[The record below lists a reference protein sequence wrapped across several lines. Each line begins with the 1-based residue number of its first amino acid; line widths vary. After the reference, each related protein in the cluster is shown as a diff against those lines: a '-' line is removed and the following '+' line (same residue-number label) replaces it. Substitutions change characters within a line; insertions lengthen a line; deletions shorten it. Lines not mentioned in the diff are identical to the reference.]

1 MQEIQEMQV
10 QLLGW
15 EDPLEKGMA
24 AHSSILAWRIPMD
37 RGAWWATVHEVTK
50 SRTQLSDL
58 ARTHPFPYTC
68 MSPGWDSRVPASG
81 SESVGALLNK
91 QILRPQLDLLKEH
104 AHQASQTCREEAP

>member
-1 MQEIQEMQV
+1 
-10 QLLGW
+10 
-15 EDPLEKGMA
+15 MA
-24 AHSSILAWRIPMD
+24 TQSSVLAWTIPMD